1 LPYLLLLAG
10 YTLILVIDKVM
21 FDTHSLFEDHD
32 EHGDVKMDPAE
43 EKLAKNVRA
52 SMVLMDRKS
61 LDPMEARKS
70 MAEARQDLKGAVKEY
85 LSKEDRFS
93 TRLKSTLKKSR
104 AEPGEDQAAYFVK
117 EDCSLLG

>member
-1 LPYLLLLAG
+1 
-10 YTLILVIDKVM
+10 M